1 MNFFKFQY
9 PGVATSIESDINNLM
24 TVLKIW
30 DLFPK
35 GEQNIFYKFIFP
47 VASCIIFLITVC
59 QFYSLQGVYID
70 DLMRVTKKEL
80 NWEVDYEREAKCSTK
95 FK

>member
-1 MNFFKFQY
+1 
-9 PGVATSIESDINNLM
+9 M

-59 QFYSLQGVYID
+59 QFDSLQGVYID

-80 NWEVDYEREAKCSTK
+80 GWEVDYEREAKCSTK